1 VSWGRARVRVTVRV
15 TVMVTVRV
23 RARGRVRVRV
33 RARARVRVS
42 VRHLA
47 DSVTAAREQARHVG
61 APADTARE
69 ATHRRCNG
77 NRRCRG

>member
-1 VSWGRARVRVTVRV
+1 MSWVRVRVRVRV
-15 TVMVTVRV
+15 RVMVTVRV
-23 RARGRVRVRV
+23 RARGKVRV
-33 RARARVRVS
+33 RARVRVS

>member
-1 VSWGRARVRVTVRV
+1 VSWVRVRVRVRV
-15 TVMVTVRV
+15 RVMVTVRV
-23 RARGRVRVRV
+23 RARGKVRV
-33 RARARVRVS
+33 RARVRVS